1 MSPAFAGGFFITE
14 PLGESLGLGSR
25 YSGKTDQLVQRY
37 RGESIES
44 AGCS

>member
-1 MSPAFAGGFFITE
+1 MSSAFTGGFFTTE

-25 YSGKTDQLVQRY
+25 YSGKIDQLVQRY
-37 RGESIES
+37 RGERIES